1 MVSMYYTQVS
11 WQDAGDTM
19 VNGADLTHAAY
30 QDDEEN
36 KQMENRGNCYSWGMH
51 GARAIHKRGNQ
62 LRLLGR
68 MIR

>member
-1 MVSMYYTQVS
+1 
-11 WQDAGDTM
+11 M